1 VTPRRIALA
10 AGGTGG
16 HVFPA
21 LSLAD
26 ALSARG
32 HQVFVLTDAR
42 GGAFDTPDTPCSVHL
57 VRAASPSK
65 TGFLAKLAAVT
76 TLGLGI
82 LDAGRVLKTFRIEA
96 VVGFGGY
103 SSVPAVIAGSWLN
116 RPVVLHEQNAVLG
129 RANRWLVARA
139 DVVATS
145 FDATIGV
152 DGAGQPI
159 ERTGNPVRMSVLA
172 HRAEPY
178 RPPVDDAP
186 IQLCVFGG
194 SLGARVFSDLLPAAL
209 GLLPER
215 LRARLRLT
223 QQCRPEDLEKVQRAY
238 GALGL
243 QAEVGAFFDDL
254 PARLA
259 AAQLVIARG
268 GASTLSELAAIGR
281 PSILVPYPHAMDDH
295 QSRNAAA
302 MVAVGGG
309 WSLPEATLTAKRLAE
324 RLETVLSDSETLA
337 SAARSAHNFGVVDAA
352 DRLADL
358 VLRTITAH
366 SEKLAGTEPDRHHDN
381 HARANERKTLA

>member
-1 VTPRRIALA
+1 MTPRRIALA

-42 GGAFDTPDTPCSVHL
+42 GGVFDTPDTPWSVHL
-57 VRAASPSK
+57 IRAASPSK
-65 TGFLAKLAAVT
+65 PGLFAKLAAVAKLA
-76 TLGLGI
+76 LGF
-82 LDAGRVLKTFRIEA
+82 LDARRVLKTFQIEA

-103 SSVPAVIAGSWLN
+103 PSVPAVIAGSWLN
-116 RPVVLHEQNAVLG
+116 KPAVLHEQNAVLG
-129 RANRWLVARA
+129 RANRWLVGRA

-152 DGAGQPI
+152 DGAGKSM
-159 ERTGNPVRMSVLA
+159 ERTGNPVRASVLA
-172 HRAEPY
+172 RRSDPY
-178 RPPVDDAP
+178 RAPVDAAP

-209 GLLPER
+209 ALLPEP

-223 QQCRPEDLEKVQRAY
+223 QQCRPDDLEKVRRAY
-238 GALGL
+238 DALGL
-243 QAEVGAFFDDL
+243 QAEVGSFFDDV
-254 PARLA
+254 PARLG
-259 AAQLVIARG
+259 AAQLVIARA
-268 GASTLSELAAIGR
+268 GASTLSELAVIGR

-302 MVAVGGG
+302 METAGGG
-309 WSLPEATLTAKRLAE
+309 WCLPEATLTAERLAE
-324 RLETVLSDSETLA
+324 RLEALLGDPKTLA
-337 SAARSAHNFGVVDAA
+337 SAAQAAHDFGVVDAA

-358 VLRTITAH
+358 VLRTVAARGG
-366 SEKLAGTEPDRHHDN
+366 KLADPELDRRHD
-381 HARANERKTLA
+381 ADAPANERRALA